1 MYLFMQMIE
10 WIQWDIANTKML
22 NNIKQYLDK
31 RGSIDF
37 ILHLAEFYNFD
48 YKDKPEY
55 YRTNVKGTKNIL
67 ELARFLRIKR
77 LIFASS
83 LAACSFPAKGKMIN
97 EKSKADADYAY
108 ARTKRQGEEM
118 LKEYSRYF
126 NCTIVR
132 FAAIFSDWCE
142 YAPLYKFLATW
153 ISNKWDSRIIGG
165 KGNSAISYLHINDLI
180 CIILKIIEKNRFIPS
195 FDTYIASPDGSTSHK
210 VLYKN
215 STKDYYGKNIHPL
228 FIPKPIA
235 YFGLLGKTFL

>member
-1 MYLFMQMIE
+1 
-10 WIQWDIANTKML
+10 
-22 NNIKQYLDK
+22 
-31 RGSIDF
+31 
-37 ILHLAEFYNFD
+37 
-48 YKDKPEY
+48 
-55 YRTNVKGTKNIL
+55 
-67 ELARFLRIKR
+67 LRIKR

-180 CIILKIIEKNRFIPS
+180 CIILKIIEKTDLFLPSILTLQVLMVLHHTKYSIKTQQKTIMERIFIH
-195 FDTYIASPDGSTSHK
+195 Y
-210 VLYKN
+210 
-215 STKDYYGKNIHPL
+215 L
-228 FIPKPIA
+228 FQNQ
-235 YFGLLGKTFL
+235 LLISVY